1 MDPEHPDLQ
10 AISSEGVQIVLEL
23 RIMVLEEVGRLDG
36 NLNAI
41 IALYLTT
48 SEPSLDMLIK
58 DLLPGVALDR
68 RISSLLKI
76 LEANAEMDDYA
87 YLSLLPAVVK
97 ARTSSPT

>member
-1 MDPEHPDLQ
+1 MSTYTD
-10 AISSEGVQIVLEL
+10 EL
-23 RIMVLEEVGRLDG
+23 
-36 NLNAI
+36 
-41 IALYLTT
+41 
-48 SEPSLDMLIK
+48 K